1 MARPPVIVTRPAAAG
16 RQLHRCL
23 SLAGWP
29 VLWLPAFDI
38 GGAPDVAA
46 LRRTL
51 ADLASYQLVVF
62 VSPHA
67 VAAAAPLIEGSWP
80 DTTALGV
87 VGKATEESAL
97 AEIAGAATAG
107 RIAPS
112 ANAAPGSE
120 GLWAAWIASGLQAHR
135 VLIVRAQGGR
145 DWLAETFAQAG
156 AAVDLLA
163 AYTRNA
169 HCVQPDERA
178 QLSRLI
184 DGESAPVVVFSSS
197 EAVAA
202 LDGQLAG
209 LADADRWVRSG
220 VALAT
225 HPRIAERLR
234 TAGYERIVTTEA
246 DDLAVLAK
254 LESLPLAS

>member
-1 MARPPVIVTRPAAAG
+1 MPRPPVIVTRPAAAG
-16 RQLHRCL
+16 RELHRCL

-46 LRRTL
+46 VRRTL
-51 ADLASYQLVVF
+51 ADLAGYQLVVF

-67 VAAAAPLIEGSWP
+67 VAAAAPFIKGSWP
-80 DTTALGV
+80 DATALGV
-87 VGKATEESAL
+87 VGRATEESAL
-97 AEIAGAATAG
+97 AEIAGAATAV
-107 RIAPS
+107 RVAPA

-120 GLWAAWIASGLQAHR
+120 GLWGAWTASGLQASR
-135 VLIVRAQGGR
+135 VLIIRAQGGR

-156 AAVDLLA
+156 VAVDLLA
-163 AYTRNA
+163 AYTRIA
-169 HCVQPDERA
+169 HRIQEEERDEV
-178 QLSRLI
+178 SRLI
-184 DGESAPVVVFSSS
+184 GGGTAPVVIFSSS
-197 EAVAA
+197 EAVSA
-202 LDGQLAG
+202 LDGQLSQ
-209 LADADRWVRSG
+209 LAEANGWVRGG

-234 TAGYERIVTTEA
+234 AAGYDRIVTSEA

-254 LESLPLAS
+254 LESLPFAS